1 MMKKSSIFMI
11 VYIVFLFFSIYMS
24 NDEHLTKIALG
35 ATLAGMFFACSD
47 MFLNPAQ
54 YFGTQLDRIK
64 KSLLELKNDL
74 SNYTDEEK
82 SKATKYDDWMQELQ
96 DNEAFL
102 DKSYKKVKR
111 MRVAGYISFAIGIF
125 VFLTIMTFYNADSKP
140 FEVLLKNEN
149 EITIVAFAVVV
160 SNYAVQDWLFAK
172 HQKEIEAFESIE
184 EEQTNG

>member
-24 NDEHLTKIALG
+24 NDKHLTKIALG

-64 KSLLELKNDL
+64 KSQLELKNDL

-140 FEVLLKNEN
+140 FEVLLKKLFSMSRTTFVIAEFFLSSSFASDER
-149 EITIVAFAVVV
+149 EIVTKSSKSLETHKV
-160 SNYAVQDWLFAK
+160 SKW
-172 HQKEIEAFESIE
+172 
-184 EEQTNG
+184 

>member
-11 VYIVFLFFSIYMS
+11 VYVVFLFFSTYIS

-64 KSLLELKNDL
+64 KSQLELKNDL

-82 SKATKYDDWMQELQ
+82 SKATKYDTWMQKLQ

-102 DKSYKKVKR
+102 DKKYKEMKR
-111 MRVAGYISFAIGIF
+111 KRVAGYVSFAIGIF
-125 VFLTIMTFYNADSKP
+125 AFLYIITFYNADLKL

-149 EITIVAFAVVV
+149 KITIAAFAIVVA
-160 SNYAVQDWLFAK
+160 NYAAQDLIFVK
-172 HQKEIEAFESIE
+172 QQKEIEAFESIE